1 MFMQRNVAYV
11 LLIAMLGLIALG
23 LVMLTS
29 TSAVLAST
37 DMSGVYSNLRKQCAW
52 LGLGGM
58 TCVFLSR
65 YDYQKVLRFAPWLL
79 GLAIILLALCLVP
92 HLGAKINGS
101 ARWLRVAGWTY
112 QPSEFAKVAL
122 ILFLSWWMGKYQRRS
137 GEFLKGFVWPIL
149 CTLPVFGL
157 MVVQQDYGTTLIMLA
172 ILGAILFCGGTNV
185 LHLGMVALLALAG
198 LIVTTTYNHE
208 RMGRMKAWWSTVHQS
223 DVSLTPNEAKQQVQA
238 LIGKND
244 SRQILA
250 VLKKGDPDELAL
262 IVKYQPQ
269 ALTSVAKTDSSAL
282 KQIIKS
288 NPLFLDLMVENTPQ
302 TLNALTTNDTKLQ
315 ELVTKEKAVIA
326 KGYQQKQALIA
337 LGSGGMSGLGLGN
350 SRQKMYW
357 LPEVNTDFVFP
368 IIGEE
373 LGMWVTLS
381 VVLAYLILILSSGWI
396 TAHAPDPVG
405 VLLGTGLTI
414 MIALQALMNL
424 AVVTSLMPCKG
435 IPLPFISYG
444 GSNLLTCL
452 AAIGLLFNLH
462 RQGIYQTQSA
472 PALASTS
479 YSVRM

>member
-1 MFMQRNVAYV
+1 VFMQRNVAYV

-52 LGLGGM
+52 LLVGGLS
-58 TCVFLSR
+58 CVFLSR
-65 YDYQKVLRFAPWLL
+65 YDYQKLLRFAPWML
-79 GLAIILLALCLVP
+79 GIATVMLALCFVP
-92 HLGAKINGS
+92 HLGVRINGS
-101 ARWLRVAGWTY
+101 PRWLRVAGWTY

-137 GEFLKGFVWPIL
+137 GEFIKGFVLPIA
-149 CTLPVFGL
+149 CTIPMFAL
-157 MVVQQDYGTTLIMLA
+157 MVKQQDFGTTAIMLA
-172 ILGAILFCGGTNV
+172 IVAAILFCGGTN
-185 LHLGMVALLALAG
+185 LFHLGLIALLAAAG
-198 LIVTTTYNHE
+198 LAITTTYNHE
-208 RMGRMKAWWSTVHQS
+208 RMGRMKAWWETVHQS
-223 DVSLTPNEAKQQVQA
+223 NMQMSDGEAQLHLQA
-238 LIGKND
+238 LIGRND
-244 SRQILA
+244 LSRIKTVLA
-250 VLKKGDPDELAL
+250 KGDPEEMTL
-262 IVKYQPQ
+262 IAKYQPQ
-269 ALTSVAKTDSSAL
+269 AFSAL
-282 KQIIKS
+282 AKADPRAMAGLVA
-288 NPLFLDLMVENTPQ
+288 NNTLLLDLMVDSAPQ
-302 TLNALTTNDTKLQ
+302 TLSNLTTYNPKLQ
-315 ELVTKEKAVIA
+315 DLITKEKAVMA

-337 LGSGGMSGLGLGN
+337 LGSGGVSGLGLGN

-381 VVLAYLILILSSGWI
+381 VVFAFLTLILCSGWI
-396 TAHAPDPVG
+396 TIHAPDPVG
-405 VLLGTGLTI
+405 VLLGTGLTM

-462 RQGIYQTQSA
+462 RQGNYHVQTA
-472 PALASTS
+472 PTLASAS